1 MNDAKPSRPE
11 RQCWRA
17 GITLL
22 VWCRVGGWL
31 LASSISDDPGEPP
44 EVAAATAGARDPGAE
59 LLEEASPNP
68 SRPEGGLGP
77 GDCLVD
83 IRGTRLDLTRSR
95 QELEKR
101 GVYTSTVW
109 PTTRRGDNVALAV
122 ASSYRVN
129 CLEFGPVDP
138 EAGTIYL
145 DGYIGHRG
153 GIRFATDSGRL
164 EIRRPRINVNNGT
177 LDGQVTG
184 SDGTRPFF
192 NLWWSQ
198 GVRADSGDTFRLQS
212 IPVVLTREAAALLN
226 QTLSTAAFFPGTVI
240 GEMALAGTIRL
251 AGPPAAADPEE
262 PAP

>member
-1 MNDAKPSRPE
+1 MNDANRSRPA
-11 RQCWRA
+11 RHFWLA

-22 VWCRVGGWL
+22 VWMLVGGWL
-31 LASSISDDPGEPP
+31 LASSISDDPDDPP
-44 EVAAATAGARDPGAE
+44 EVAAATADAPDPGTE
-59 LLEEASPNP
+59 LVEEANPNP
-68 SRPEGGLGP
+68 SRPESGLGP

-95 QELEKR
+95 EELEKR
-101 GVYTSTVW
+101 GVHTSTVW
-109 PTTRRGDNVALAV
+109 PTTRRGDSVALAV
-122 ASSYRVN
+122 ATSYRVN
-129 CLEFGPVDP
+129 CLEFGPVEP

-153 GIRFATDSGRL
+153 GIRFATDSGQL

-177 LDGQVTG
+177 LDGHVTG
-184 SDGTRPFF
+184 SEGTRPFF

-198 GVRADSGDTFRLQS
+198 GVRADSGETFRLQN
-212 IPVVLTREAAALLN
+212 IPVVLTGEAASLLN

-251 AGPPAAADPEE
+251 AGPPAAEAEQ